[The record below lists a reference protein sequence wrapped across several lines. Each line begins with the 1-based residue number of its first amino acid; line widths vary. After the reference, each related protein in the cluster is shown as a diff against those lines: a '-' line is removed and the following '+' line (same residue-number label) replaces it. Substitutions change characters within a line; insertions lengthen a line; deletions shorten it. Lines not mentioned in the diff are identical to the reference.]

1 MTNYSCKKCLV
12 LNEILGISKG
22 MHLRATF
29 YDHNN
34 CFTSIQ
40 KMPPTKFYIALQCAI
55 CDEIHQLYTFLWQ
68 SKSMCYIIRSEVGKH
83 YIYMNNSFSNF
94 TLNLNIFVIFI
105 RIYFGVIQKLE
116 YFKFQSK

>member
-1 MTNYSCKKCLV
+1 
-12 LNEILGISKG
+12 

-68 SKSMCYIIRSEVGKH
+68 ANRCAI
-83 YIYMNNSFSNF
+83 SFDLKLVNIEHIKNFISNF
-94 TLNLNIFVIFI
+94 TLNLNIFVMKLIK
-105 RIYFGVIQKLE
+105 IYFGVIQKLE
-116 YFKFQSK
+116 YFKFQSN